1 MLARQLEEDYY
12 EALPQEQPVQPQ
24 KHIRR
29 RTVKRITP
37 RSNGGLKVA
46 MTVLLAAVM
55 AVLFLG
61 SSSELA
67 SRGFELVQLKQQAA
81 TLEKENAQ
89 LEIEN
94 AKLKSPNRIKEI
106 AEKKLGMTIPHQ
118 VYFVEGKKN

>member
-29 RTVKRITP
+29 RTVKRIKP

-81 TLEKENAQ
+81 TLEK
-89 LEIEN
+89 
-94 AKLKSPNRIKEI
+94 
-106 AEKKLGMTIPHQ
+106 
-118 VYFVEGKKN
+118 